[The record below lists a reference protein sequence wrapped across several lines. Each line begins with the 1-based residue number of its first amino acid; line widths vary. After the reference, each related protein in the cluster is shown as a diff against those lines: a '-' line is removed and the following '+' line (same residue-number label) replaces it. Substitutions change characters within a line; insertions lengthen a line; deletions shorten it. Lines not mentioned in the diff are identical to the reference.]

1 LVLGASLLVDQ
12 HLLREESD
20 GVRDADNLGRWQFKI
35 CHSKFNGPGI
45 VQQQFDGKRQT
56 NHTIDSG
63 QLSIAGN
70 PG

>member
-1 LVLGASLLVDQ
+1 MSTGK
-12 HLLREESD
+12 
-20 GVRDADNLGRWQFKI
+20 KI
-35 CHSKFNGPGI
+35 RHMEQKR
-45 VQQQFDGKRQT
+45 KRQT